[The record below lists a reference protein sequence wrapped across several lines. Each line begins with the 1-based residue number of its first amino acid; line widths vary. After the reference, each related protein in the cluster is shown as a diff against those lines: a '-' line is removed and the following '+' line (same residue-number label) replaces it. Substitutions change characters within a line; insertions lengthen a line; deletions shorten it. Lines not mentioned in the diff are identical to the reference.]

1 MMDKSIRD
9 KVKEDFK
16 LTFIL
21 RTPLESYFTGIGY
34 SKKGEDLEL
43 ELRFTKGVPQDVL
56 SKLPKAYFHET
67 GEYSVNY
74 VTRKDKFKPRS

>member
-1 MMDKSIRD
+1 MINKSIRD

-34 SKKGEDLEL
+34 SKKGDDLEL
-43 ELRFTKGVPQDVL
+43 ELRFIKGVSQDAL
-56 SKLPKAYFHET
+56 SKLPKAYSHET

-74 VTRKDKFKPRS
+74 ATMKDKFKPRS